1 MKGITKHIFQSVLV
15 LGLLLAGEGL
25 VWGNHFAK
33 LTIEQNPKGTGK
45 IYAGTTTNPPSDKYI
60 EPILKNSG
68 TSQGNVEFYVKAEN
82 TDGYHFS
89 KWTFKYGEGTISV
102 PTSKEATVTVLTG
115 SNTGEDNSS
124 NYTITANFA
133 KNYYANISAS
143 KSPAEGSS
151 NDPSVTCDSGDY
163 GVETAGGSVDFTL
176 TAYDPSDGWHFT
188 GWTGDNIFF
197 DTPNYLNTTAS
208 VAASTTEGGTAEY
221 TATANYDEDFYTHLT
236 TTHDG
241 NGKAN
246 PTFTGDA
253 YQHAATSNNGKT
265 YTVTAGAAKDGYH
278 FKSWTITNGTPE
290 ISNSNPVTITVQTS
304 QTGGKSNAT
313 ECEAIAN
320 YVLNEYYA
328 KLNVIAGE
336 HGSASFVTGNS
347 KSTTTKGG
355 DVTFDIV
362 ATPEVGYHLKSW
374 EVTIGSGSFGSTT
387 ATSTTFTAKAADNY
401 DEENAKT
408 YTIKANFAIDQF
420 NAKLTT
426 AVSSKSDASS
436 STAKV
441 SSNYTD
447 WSTEKTA
454 ASATSGGD
462 VTFHVKAEPAT
473 GFKFVGWATANN
485 TDNPSDYVPNLGA
498 SGDYTVKSH
507 TTQGE
512 TKEYQLFAVFKKEYS
527 ITIQA
532 NGTGNGRIVFKV
544 VNKADPSIKYRIS
557 VPVGNTK
564 VLKDVVPGDYT
575 ITPET
580 KWSWSYNVSE
590 AQDTDYDDN
599 NMSTNEF
606 TVTPKSTT
614 KKHDEKEKTV
624 TPGA

>member
-1 MKGITKHIFQSVLV
+1 MKGIIKHIFQSVLV

-25 VWGNHFAK
+25 VWGNHYAE
-33 LTIEQNPKGTGK
+33 LTIEQYPTGKGK
-45 IYAGTTTNPPSDKYI
+45 IYAGTTNPPSVEYSA
-60 EPILKNSG
+60 PISKNSG

-89 KWTFKYGEGTISV
+89 KWTFKNGEGTISV
-102 PTSKEATVTVLTG
+102 PTSKDATVTVLTG
-115 SNTGEDNSS
+115 SNTGEDNPSK
-124 NYTITANFA
+124 YTITANFA
-133 KNYYANISAS
+133 ENYYANISAS

-151 NDPSVTCDSGDY
+151 NDPSVTCDSGVY
-163 GVETAGGSVDFTL
+163 GVEKAGGPVNFTL
-176 TAYDPSDGWHFT
+176 TAYAPSEGWHFT
-188 GWTGDNIFF
+188 GWTGDIFF
-197 DTPNYLNTTAS
+197 DTPNSLNTTAS

-236 TTHDG
+236 TAHDG
-241 NGKAN
+241 NGAAN
-246 PTFTGDA
+246 PTFTENE
-253 YQHAATSNNGKT
+253 YQHAATPNIGKT

-278 FKSWTITNGTPE
+278 FKSWTITNGTPGT
-290 ISNSNPVTITVQTS
+290 SNSNPVTITVQTS

-313 ECEAIAN
+313 ECEATAN

-328 KLNVIAGE
+328 KLNVNAGE
-336 HGSASFVTGNS
+336 HGSATVVTGNS

-374 EVTIGSGSFGSTT
+374 EVTSGSGSFGSTT

-441 SSNYTD
+441 SSDNID

-454 ASATSGGD
+454 ASGTSGGD

-532 NGTGNGRIVFKV
+532 NGTGKGRIVFKV
-544 VNKADPSIKYRIS
+544 TGPKNYRVS
-557 VPVGNTK
+557 VPVGGQI
-564 VLKDVVPGDYT
+564 VLKDVPEGDYT

-590 AQDTDYDDN
+590 AQDTNYDDN

-606 TVTPKSTT
+606 TVAPKSTT
-614 KKHDEKEKTV
+614 KKHDEVGKTV
-624 TPGA
+624 TPGE